1 MSWYLEVLKK
11 YAVFGG
17 RARRKEYWYFVLF
30 NSLIAIVLA
39 IIDSVTGSF
48 SAEVGMGVL
57 GGIYTLGVLIPGI
70 AVMVRRLH
78 DTNRSGWWLLIGL
91 PLIIVGTGAGFAI
104 VLLAIVLPVFAITDS
119 IVLIG
124 VGIIALSVFAAF
136 IGSIVILVFTVQ
148 DSQPGDN
155 QYGPNPK
162 AEAVAAVAVRT
173 TESMPLRTTP
183 PEHSWV
189 AILGIILVSVGI
201 IYAVI
206 GSHATSSKR
215 TLTPEEQN
223 DLDFKAFLDNQAEQ
237 DKLDY
242 KTPVEAAPAEPA
254 ASPFSTATPAESV
267 PDSTPGKK
275 ETVQE
280 RCKIKPVMTD
290 HEIEVCRR
298 GS

>member
-1 MSWYLEVLKK
+1 MGWYLEVLKK

-17 RARRKEYWYFVLF
+17 RARRKEYWYFILF

-39 IIDSVTGSF
+39 IIDSVVGSF

-78 DTNRSGWWLLIGL
+78 DTNHSGWWLLIGL

-124 VGIIALSVFAAF
+124 AGIIALSVFAAF

-162 AEAVAAVAVRT
+162 AEAVATVTVRT
-173 TESMPLRTTP
+173 TESIPLRTTP

-189 AILGIILVSVGI
+189 AILGIILVSAGV

-206 GSHATSSKR
+206 VSYTALNKR
-215 TLTPEEQN
+215 ALT
-223 DLDFKAFLDNQAEQ
+223 QAEQ
-237 DKLDY
+237 DKLGY
-242 KTPVEAAPAEPA
+242 KTPVEVWDEPVAVPAAEPASTVTPAEP
-254 ASPFSTATPAESV
+254 V
-267 PDSTPGKK
+267 PDFTPGKN
-275 ETVQE
+275 ETTQE
-280 RCKIKPVMTD
+280 RCEIKPVMTD